1 MHRLSTSLPRLRAL
15 AQAPRPNLPSLAIQS
30 RPVSNSA
37 RLATSSSSTKHH
49 RTYATTSA
57 PKESEGPSAESG
69 GSRSKDAA
77 EDAVA
82 VAAANGNSNS
92 TTDPATAGI
101 DTLAERSA
109 KGQTG
114 GGEPLESTSENAPP
128 KPKISNASVPGN
140 SGMDSLTEEQRR
152 EVEEHNRDFEKR
164 HDRATPAKEDQVH
177 KDFWSGGGTREGPG
191 TK

>member
-1 MHRLSTSLPRLRAL
+1 MNRLSASLPRLRAL
-15 AQAPRPNLPSLAIQS
+15 AQAPRPSLTSLAVQP
-30 RPVSNSA
+30 RPASNSA
-37 RLATSSSSTKHH
+37 RPATLFATTDTNNPKQH
-49 RTYATTSA
+49 RAYTSTSA

-77 EDAVA
+77 
-82 VAAANGNSNS
+82 AANRATNS
-92 TTDPATAGI
+92 TADPATAGI

-128 KPKISNASVPGN
+128 KPKISNASVPGT
-140 SGMDSLTEEQRR
+140 SGMDELTDEQRR

-164 HDRATPAKEDQVH
+164 HDRAGPAADDKVH

>member
-1 MHRLSTSLPRLRAL
+1 MHRLSASLPRLRAL
-15 AQAPRPNLPSLAIQS
+15 AQAPRSSLPSLAAMKP
-30 RPVSNSA
+30 RTASNSA
-37 RLATSSSSTKHH
+37 RPATLFATTDISTKQH
-49 RTYATTSA
+49 RAYTSTSA

-77 EDAVA
+77 E
-82 VAAANGNSNS
+82 AANRTTTNS
-92 TTDPATAGI
+92 TADPTTAGI

-140 SGMDSLTEEQRR
+140 SGMDKLTDEQRR

-164 HDRATPAKEDQVH
+164 HDRAGPAAGDKVH
-177 KDFWSGGGTREGPG
+177 KDFWSGGGTRETPG

>member
-1 MHRLSTSLPRLRAL
+1 MHRLSASLPRLRAL
-15 AQAPRPNLPSLAIQS
+15 AQAPRPSLPSLAIKS
-30 RPVSNSA
+30 RLVSNTA
-37 RLATSSSSTKHH
+37 RPATGSSTKHH

-77 EDAVA
+77 
-82 VAAANGNSNS
+82 AANSNNSDS
-92 TTDPATAGI
+92 TADPATAGI

-114 GGEPLESTSENAPP
+114 GGDPLESTSENAPP

-140 SGMDSLTEEQRR
+140 SGMDTLTEEQRR
-152 EVEEHNRDFEKR
+152 EVEQHNRDFEKR
-164 HDRATPAKEDQVH
+164 HDRATPAEKDKVNKE
-177 KDFWSGGGTREGPG
+177 FWSGGGTREEPG